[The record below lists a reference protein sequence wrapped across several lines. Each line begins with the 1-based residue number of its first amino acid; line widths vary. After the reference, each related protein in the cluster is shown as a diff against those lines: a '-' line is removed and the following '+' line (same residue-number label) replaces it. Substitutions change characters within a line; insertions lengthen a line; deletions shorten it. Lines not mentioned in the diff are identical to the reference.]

1 MSCGDWLLIVELRA
15 GARLFLYPQ
24 QVGGTKWHLTG
35 ARITPVSLDKICERM
50 LADGML
56 EATDGDDGTRGE
68 YKLSWLATK

>member
-1 MSCGDWLLIVELRA
+1 MSYPDLILFTELRA

-24 QVGGTKWHLTG
+24 QAGGSKWHLTG
-35 ARITPVSLDKICERM
+35 ARITPASLDKICDRL
-50 LADGML
+50 LAEGML